1 MRNLLRLL
9 HPFGVATVNQKRTLM
24 VFWAASALAI
34 WQYWPG
40 AMIPRPGDTLQ
51 EFVRL
56 WNNGLLIDV
65 EVSLWVIIRAG
76 AIAFLVGCGLGYLYT
91 LPVFKAPILLY
102 ASMRNIM
109 MNAVVA
115 VFLMISPGGD
125 TLKVGTM
132 VFMMSV
138 YFVSSNVQRIDSFSR
153 EEVDHAVTMRMSAW
167 QTLWHC
173 VVRGKLHL
181 FGYDFIP
188 CLGMGWSMLSF
199 VEGLSR
205 SQGGMGDLMIQ
216 MDKISSL
223 SGIMALAV
231 LSGALGF
238 GIWYSLRRLLGSV
251 FSFAGQ
257 TAVRS

>member
-1 MRNLLRLL
+1 VRDLFR
-9 HPFGVATVNQKRTLM
+9 PFGFSTENQRRAL
-24 VFWAASALAI
+24 VGIWAALAVAL
-34 WQYWPG
+34 WQYWPS
-40 AMIPRPGDTLQ
+40 ALIPRPADTIH
-51 EFVRL
+51 EFASL
-56 WNNGLLIDV
+56 WESGLFVDV

-76 AIAFLVGCGLGYLYT
+76 GIAFLLGCGLGYLYT
-91 LPVFKAPILLY
+91 LPAFKAPILFY

-109 MNAVVA
+109 MNAIVA
-115 VFLMISPGGD
+115 MFLMISPGGD
-125 TLKVGTM
+125 SLKVWTM

-138 YFVSSNVQRIDSFSR
+138 YFVAANVQRIDSFSQ
-153 EEVDHAVTMRMSAW
+153 EEIDHAVTMRMSPW

-205 SQGGMGDLMIQ
+205 SQGGIGDLMIQ
-216 MDKISSL
+216 MDKITSL
-223 SGIMALAV
+223 SGILALAA

-238 GIWYSLRRLLGSV
+238 AIWYGLRRFLILA
-251 FSFAGQ
+251 FPFANH
-257 TAVRS
+257 S